1 MMNVVFD
8 THNSFILLTATV
20 ICLLQWLFYSI
31 EDVTAMLIV
40 VSPAKTLDYD
50 TPAKTTVLTQPDYLD
65 KSQELISRLR
75 QLSSLDISELMKV
88 STKIADLNFDRYESW
103 DKRFTEKNAKQAVL
117 AFKGDVYTGL
127 NAETFSAKDF
137 TFAQQHLRILS
148 GLYGLLRPLDLM
160 QPYRLEMGTKLSTAH
175 GKNLYEFWG
184 STITEG
190 LNAQLKKIKADT
202 LINLASNEYFKAVKP
217 KELKGEIIT
226 PAFKEFKDGDYK
238 MIGIYAKKARGM
250 LSRYIIK
257 HQLSDPQDIKAFDE
271 EGYKFSKKLS
281 QGNTWVFSRKKK

>member
-1 MMNVVFD
+1 
-8 THNSFILLTATV
+8 
-20 ICLLQWLFYSI
+20 
-31 EDVTAMLIV
+31 MLIV

-50 TPAKTTVLTQPDYLD
+50 TPAKTKVFTQPDYLD
-65 KSQELISRLR
+65 KSQELIHHLR

-103 DKRFTEKNAKQAVL
+103 HKRFTEKNAKQAVL

-127 NAETFSAKDF
+127 DAETFTAKDF

-148 GLYGLLRPLDLM
+148 GLYGQLRPLDLM
-160 QPYRLEMGTKLSTAH
+160 QPYRLEMGTKLSTDH
-175 GKNLYEFWG
+175 GKNLYAFWG

-217 KELKGEIIT
+217 KELKAEIIT

-271 EGYKFSKKLS
+271 EGYQFSKKLS
-281 QGNTWVFSRKKK
+281 QGNTWVFSRRKV